1 MTKIANYPNA
11 TVNDNIRLLATDTD
25 NGNNTV
31 NVELSKL
38 FKSDVA
44 LPSVLNFFDFENG
57 LTSAAAQD
65 AWIPLVAETT
75 QGFKRNG
82 IALVDTGS
90 PTTTKVV
97 YNGEVPKF
105 FKVSFIGAFVAAS
118 GRKIHLAI
126 FKKKN
131 GDTESSLWP
140 CSEFAQPVPPSGD
153 EVTVPGQCVVPLE
166 QGDEIEVYIKCSTHA
181 LSVTT
186 DNINVIIEQY

>member
-31 NVELSKL
+31 NIELSKI

-44 LPSVLNFFDFENG
+44 LPSVLNFFDFDNG
-57 LTSAAAQD
+57 LISSATQD
-65 AWIPLVAETT
+65 TWVPLVAETT

-90 PTTTKVV
+90 PTTTKAV
-97 YNGEVPKF
+97 YTGEVPKF
-105 FKVSFIGAFVAAS
+105 FKVSFIGAFLAAS

-126 FKKKN
+126 FKN
-131 GDTESSLWP
+131 GSLWP

-166 QGDEIEVYIKCSTHA
+166 QGDEIEIYIKCSTHA